1 MIGVY
6 AVPSTINPSSE
17 RLFSYRNF
25 CGWMVV
31 QTCSSFS
38 FQIVSLAISWQIYAL
53 TKSAFML
60 GMIGLIQFI
69 PSLLL
74 ALPAGHLADH
84 YNRKRIIIFGMAL
97 QILSVAGI
105 LTVTIASIS
114 SVLTLLSLVALFSIA
129 KAIEAP
135 AGGAFLPALLPHHL
149 VARGMAISQIL
160 RQITVIA
167 GPMTGG
173 ALYLLSSKLAYSV
186 AILFWVLAFLILLFA
201 IRYHHSINDTPRGMT
216 LDSLFAGLNFIIK
229 RRAVLGVISLDL
241 FAVLLGGATALL
253 PIFAHEILNTD
264 ALGLGALRAAP
275 SIGAVVTGIWLS
287 RNRLLTNTGK
297 IMFISV
303 AGFGIATIIFG
314 CSHSIYLSLLALIFL
329 GGFDMVSMVI
339 RSAMVVIDTPNEMRG
354 RVNAVN
360 SIFIN
365 TSNQMGEFETGVM
378 ASFFGAVPATIVG
391 GVSTLAVAIIWMR
404 LFPELRNRQ
413 RLEQN

>member
-1 MIGVY
+1 ML
-6 AVPSTINPSSE
+6 SSINTSSE
-17 RLFSYRNF
+17 RLFSYRKF
-25 CGWMVV
+25 CSWMVV

-38 FQIVSLAISWQIYAL
+38 FQIVSLAVSWQIYAL

-69 PSLLL
+69 PSVLL

-84 YNRKRIIIFGMAL
+84 YNRKGIIIFGLSL
-97 QILSVAGI
+97 QILAVAGI
-105 LTVTIASIS
+105 LAATIASIS
-114 SVLTLLSLVALFSIA
+114 SVVTLLSLVAIFSIA

-135 AGGAFLPALLPHHL
+135 AGGAFLPALLPKHL
-149 VARGMAISQIL
+149 VGRGMAIGQIL

-173 ALYLLSSKLAYSV
+173 LLYVLSSKLAYSV
-186 AILFWVLAFLILLFA
+186 AILGWLIAFITLCLA
-201 IRYHHSINDTPRGMT
+201 IRYQHLANEKPRGMT
-216 LDSLFAGLNFIIK
+216 LNSLFAGLNFIIK

-253 PIFAHEILNTD
+253 PIFAHEILNTG

-275 SIGAVVTGIWLS
+275 SIGAILTGLWLS
-287 RNRLLTNTGK
+287 RHRLLNHTGK

-314 CSHSIYLSLLALIFL
+314 CSHSIYLSLLTLIFL

-339 RSAMVVIDTPNEMRG
+339 RSAIVVLDTPDEMRG

-378 ASFFGAVPATIVG
+378 ASLLGTVPATIVG
-391 GVSTLAVAIIWMR
+391 GIGTLAVALIWMR

-413 RLEQN
+413 QLDQN

>member
-1 MIGVY
+1 
-6 AVPSTINPSSE
+6 
-17 RLFSYRNF
+17 
-25 CGWMVV
+25 
-31 QTCSSFS
+31 
-38 FQIVSLAISWQIYAL
+38 
-53 TKSAFML
+53 ML

-84 YNRKRIIIFGMAL
+84 YNRKGIIVFGFIL
-97 QILSVAGI
+97 QIISVAG
-105 LTVTIASIS
+105 LLAATIASIS
-114 SVLTLLSLVALFSIA
+114 SVVILLTLVGIFSIA

-135 AGGAFLPALLPHHL
+135 AGGAFLPALLPKFL
-149 VARGMAISQIL
+149 LGRGMAINQIL
-160 RQITVIA
+160 RQITVVA
-167 GPMTGG
+167 GPMAGG
-173 ALYLLSSKLAYSV
+173 FLYVISSTLAYSV
-186 AILFWVLAFLILLFA
+186 AIIGWLFA
-201 IRYHHSINDTPRGMT
+201 LITLLIMVRYQHVVQETPRAMT
-216 LDSLFAGLNFIIK
+216 LKSLFAGLNFIIN

-253 PIFAHEILNTD
+253 PIFAHEILNAG

-275 SIGAVVTGIWLS
+275 SIGAIITGIWLS
-287 RNRLLTNTGK
+287 RNRLQNNTGK

-314 CSHSIYLSLLALIFL
+314 CSQSIYLSLLALMFL

-339 RSAMVVIDTPNEMRG
+339 RSAMVVLDTPDEMRG

-378 ASFFGAVPATIVG
+378 ASLLGTVPATVLVG
-391 GVSTLAVAIIWMR
+391 IGTLAISLLWMR
-404 LFPELRNRQ
+404 LFPELRNRK
-413 RLEQN
+413 RLDQH